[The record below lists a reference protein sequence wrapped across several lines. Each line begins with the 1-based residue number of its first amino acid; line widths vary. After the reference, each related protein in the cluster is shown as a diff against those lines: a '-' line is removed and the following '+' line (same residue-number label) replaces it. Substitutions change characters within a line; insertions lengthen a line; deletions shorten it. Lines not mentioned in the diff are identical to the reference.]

1 LPFHRSKLAQ
11 AGFRGGSFLRRRG
24 IGRMVGMQ
32 SSLRAGIFIACVLSV
47 PALAADFTVPP
58 VPTHYVTDNADA
70 LSSATQAS
78 VDAKLKAYE
87 KATGHQV
94 IVWIGDTT
102 GDVPLE
108 TWTGESAHQWH
119 VGRRGKD
126 DGAILFLFMSDHK
139 VRIEV
144 GYGLE
149 GSLTDADSSRIIRDD
164 IVPRMKANDPNGAVS
179 SGVAAML
186 TTITPSYAGVTP
198 PPAAESTAAPPAS
211 GFAMAVLGFFGILGL
226 FVLLFVFV
234 IVRSKGRPAGQK
246 EKGFSSWTSGGGSSS
261 SSSSFDDSSSS
272 SDDFSSGGG
281 DFGGGGAS
289 GSW

>member
-1 LPFHRSKLAQ
+1 MLA
-11 AGFRGGSFLRRRG
+11 
-24 IGRMVGMQ
+24 
-32 SSLRAGIFIACVLSV
+32 V
-47 PALAADFTVPP
+47 PAFAADFTVPP
-58 VPTHYVTDNADA
+58 APTHYVTDNAGA
-70 LSSATQAS
+70 LSSATRAA
-78 VDAKLKAYE
+78 VDAELKAYE

-108 TWTGESAHQWH
+108 TWTAQTAHQWH

-126 DGAILFLFMSDHK
+126 DGAVLFMFTSDHK

-149 GSLTDADSSRIIRDD
+149 GSLTDADASRIIRDD

-186 TTITPSYAGVTP
+186 TTITPSYTGVTP
-198 PPAAESTAAPPAS
+198 PPAQENTAPPTVS
-211 GFAMAVLGFFGILGL
+211 GFVMAMIGFFG
-226 FVLLFVFV
+226 LLMMFIAFV
-234 IVRSKGRPAGQK
+234 IVMRIVRKGTPAAKK
-246 EKGFSSWTSGGGSSS
+246 ERGFGFWSSGGGGWSSAGGS
-261 SSSSFDDSSSS
+261 NDSSS
-272 SDDFSSGGG
+272 SDDDFSSDGG